1 MVLKAKIHV
10 AKTWWTR
17 RGSSRC
23 SMVPRSCSRAFHTC
37 GWTLDWIQGR
47 RERQRLGTEKALG
60 WSVELVERPRKAA
73 PEEVL
78 MSWAEE
84 LAKEGKIVDWQKLLP
99 PQGFQVLP
107 RRWVVERSIAW
118 ICHNRRMS
126 KDYEKLC
133 ATSEAFVYAAM
144 TRLMLRRLART

>member
-1 MVLKAKIHV
+1 M
-10 AKTWWTR
+10 
-17 RGSSRC
+17 
-23 SMVPRSCSRAFHTC
+23 
-37 GWTLDWIQGR
+37 
-47 RERQRLGTEKALG
+47 
-60 WSVELVERPRKAA
+60 ELLERPRKVA

-99 PQGFQVLP
+99 PRGFQVLP
-107 RRWVVERSIAW
+107 RRWVVERSSAW

-144 TRLMLRRLART
+144 SRLMLRRLART